1 MPSKDD
7 VSTQKYV
14 LAIDAGNSG
23 AKIGLVNLE
32 GKVIAATSSRYEF
45 RFLPNG
51 GVEQV
56 PAEWWQAISKGV
68 KQVMKESGVAPADIV
83 AIGTTGMWCVTVAV
97 DEHGEALMNALTW
110 MDTRGGKYNAKF
122 LRGFPSLEGYGVR
135 KLMRWVDIVGSPP
148 SVEGI
153 DNIGHMLYI
162 KNELPDIYSKTYKFL
177 ETMDFI
183 NMRLTGKANATQ
195 SSNIATFLIDNRK
208 DGSRDYDPWT
218 LKLSGIDR
226 AKLPDLIPV
235 EGIVGKLQSS
245 IASEWGLSTDTIVTA
260 SANDNSVALIGSG
273 AIADFEAVAV
283 LGTSGMLVFH
293 VPYKKTDMIH
303 LLATIPGALNNRY
316 IFWSDTL
323 NTGKVVDSF
332 LKNLVYGQDTF
343 RTGDIPE
350 DLYVKLNEAAAQVPA
365 GSDGILF
372 LPWFTG
378 GNMAPPVDA
387 LLRGGFINL
396 STRTTRNHLARATLE
411 GITYNWRW
419 LKESTEAF
427 TKRTFPYWHLTGGGA
442 HSDVWAQM
450 MADVIG
456 IPIHQQENPGHNT
469 LLGVAYL
476 AFNRLGLMSLDDIPS
491 KVRIKRIYEPNPAN
505 KEVYDHMYTQFRKCT
520 RQLKPIFHAL
530 NKHA

>member
-1 MPSKDD
+1 MQPTGKTSN
-7 VSTQKYV
+7 QKYV

-23 AKIGLVNLE
+23 AKVGLVNLNGE
-32 GKVIAATSSRYEF
+32 VVASASGRYEF
-45 RFLPNG
+45 RYLPDG

-56 PAEWWQAISKGV
+56 PEEWWQVVTNGA
-68 KQVMKESGVAPADIV
+68 KQVIKESGVVPADIV

-97 DEHGEALMNALTW
+97 GEHGEALMNALTW
-110 MDTRGGKYNAKF
+110 MDTRGGKYNAQF
-122 LRGFPSLEGYGVR
+122 LRGFPSLQGYSVR
-135 KLMRWVDIVGSPP
+135 KLIHWVDIVGSPP
-148 SVEGI
+148 SIEGI
-153 DNIGHMLYI
+153 DDTGHILFI
-162 KNELPDIYSKTYKFL
+162 KNERPDIYRQTYKFL
-177 ETMDFI
+177 EPMDFI

-195 SSNIATFLIDNRK
+195 SSNVATFLIDNRIN
-208 DGSRDYDPWT
+208 GCRDYDPWA
-218 LKLSGIDR
+218 LKISGIDR
-226 AKLPDLIPV
+226 DKLPDLIPV
-235 EGIVGKLQSS
+235 EGIVGQLQGT
-245 IASEWGLSTDTIVTA
+245 IAGEWGLSTDTVVIA
-260 SANDNSVALIGSG
+260 SANDNGVAVIGSG

-293 VPYKKTDMIH
+293 IPYKKTDMVH
-303 LLATIPGALNNRY
+303 LLATIPGALNNKH

-332 LKNLVYGQDTF
+332 LKNLVYGQDAF

-365 GSDGILF
+365 GSEGILF

-387 LLRGGFINL
+387 LLRGGFVNL

-419 LKESTEAF
+419 LKEATEVF
-427 TKRTFPYWHLTGGGA
+427 TRRTFPYWHLTGGGA

-456 IPIHQQENPGHNT
+456 IPMHQQENPGHNT
-469 LLGVAYL
+469 LLGVAFL
-476 AFNRLGLMSLDDIPS
+476 AFNRLGFMSLNDIPS
-491 KVRIKRIYEPNPAN
+491 KVRIKRVYEPNPAN
-505 KEVYDHMYTQFRKCT
+505 KEIYDHMYTQFRKCT
-520 RQLKPIFHAL
+520 RQLKPIFHTL
-530 NKHA
+530 NKSI